1 MIDIKEARI
10 RELVAPVVAF
20 LRHDI
25 ERPDSPVQ
33 MNLAWAERH
42 LTQVLMLLNDK
53 PPVVVEQDTEPMSTR
68 EIRELLQENLQRRD

>member
-1 MIDIKEARI
+1 VIDIKSDAI

-25 ERPDSPVQ
+25 ARPQSSVHMDKG
-33 MNLAWAERH
+33 WAEQQ
-42 LTQVLMLLNDK
+42 LSKVLELVNDQ
-53 PPVVVEQDTEPMSTR
+53 PLSSVEQDTEQLSAR